1 MDHINP
7 WSSSE
12 WVNRGAQMLDKQPA
26 VAQKIISKGIQLDP
40 QEAISWFNL
49 GIGLHQQGKITA
61 AIRAYKHCLE
71 LPHNQ
76 QTELAATNNL
86 AQDLLLNGNEREGW
100 ELYASRF
107 KRKPGNY
114 NLFTQAF
121 GQPLKGQLKINQK
134 IILMSEQGLGDTIQF
149 ARYAMFLQA
158 KGYEVTLLSQP
169 ALVNL
174 LNKYGALENVIDK
187 LISKEHNNMNTCW
200 LPLMDI
206 GQKFPALN
214 GTPPYANGYLNCKQA
229 DVDSW
234 QKRLQRD
241 PNKRLIALHWQGNPN
256 HEGSLYS
263 RGRSMAFDDW
273 LELKEIKDLEFVSIQ
288 KGAGSEQLKLDKGL
302 NFVQGQAEVDATME
316 FCDTA
321 AILKN
326 CDLLLSAD
334 SGVVHLAGALG
345 VPTWVALRR
354 IPEWRWGLKGYTTPW
369 YRSLRLFRQQ
379 HHNDWARVV
388 AGMASELR
396 HGAFKS

>member
-7 WSSSE
+7 WSSCE

-49 GIGLHQQGKITA
+49 GIGLHQQGKINA

-86 AQDLLLNGNEREGW
+86 AQDLLLTGNEREGW
-100 ELYASRF
+100 ELYAARF

-187 LISKEHNNMNTCW
+187 LISKEHNSMNTCW

-229 DVDSW
+229 DVDIW

-273 LELKEIKDLEFVSIQ
+273 LELREIKDLEFVSIQ
-288 KGAGSEQLKLDKGL
+288 KGSGREQLKLDKGL
-302 NFVQGQAEVDATME
+302 NFVQGQGEVDATME

-345 VPTWVALRR
+345 VPTWVALRWV
-354 IPEWRWGLKGYTTPW
+354 PEWRWGLEGYTTPW
-369 YRSLRLFRQQ
+369 YESLRLFRQAENGNWQ
-379 HHNDWARVV
+379 GVV
-388 AGMASELR
+388 GAMKEKLR
-396 HGAFKS
+396 N

>member
-7 WSSSE
+7 WSSYE
-12 WVNRGAQMLDKQPA
+12 WVNRGAQILDKQPA

-49 GIGLHQQGKITA
+49 GIGLHQQGKINA

-71 LPHNQ
+71 LPNNQ

-100 ELYASRF
+100 ELYAARF

-187 LISKEHNNMNTCW
+187 LISEEHNSMNTCW

-256 HEGSLYS
+256 HEGSIYS

-273 LELKEIKDLEFVSIQ
+273 LELREIKDLEFVSIQ
-288 KGAGSEQLKLDKGL
+288 KGSGSDQLKLDKGL
-302 NFVQGQAEVDATME
+302 NFVQGQGEVDATME

-345 VPTWVALRR
+345 VPTWVALRWV
-354 IPEWRWGLKGYTTPW
+354 PEWRWGLEGYTTPW
-369 YRSLRLFRQQ
+369 YKSLRLFRQTENGNWQ
-379 HHNDWARVV
+379 GVV
-388 AGMASELR
+388 RAMMEKLR
-396 HGAFKS
+396 N

>member
-86 AQDLLLNGNEREGW
+86 AQDLLLTGNEREGW
-100 ELYASRF
+100 ELYAARF

-187 LISKEHNNMNTCW
+187 LISKEHNSTNTCW

-273 LELKEIKDLEFVSIQ
+273 LELREIKDLEFVSIQ

-345 VPTWVALRR
+345 VPTWVALRK

-369 YRSLRLFRQQ
+369 YKSLRLFRQQ

>member
-49 GIGLHQQGKITA
+49 GIGLHQQGKINA

-86 AQDLLLNGNEREGW
+86 AQDLLLNGNGREGW
-100 ELYASRF
+100 ELYAARF

-169 ALVNL
+169 GLVNL

-187 LISKEHNNMNTCW
+187 LISKEHNSMNTCW

-229 DVDSW
+229 DVDIW

-273 LELKEIKDLEFVSIQ
+273 LELREIKDLEFVSIQ
-288 KGAGSEQLKLDKGL
+288 KGSGSEQLKLDKGL
-302 NFVQGQAEVDATME
+302 NFVQGQGEVDATME

-345 VPTWVALRR
+345 VPTWVALRWV
-354 IPEWRWGLKGYTTPW
+354 PEWRWGLEGYTTPW
-369 YRSLRLFRQQ
+369 YESLRLFRQAENGNWQ
-379 HHNDWARVV
+379 GVV
-388 AGMASELR
+388 GAMKEKLR
-396 HGAFKS
+396 N

>member
-12 WVNRGAQMLDKQPA
+12 WVNGGAQMLDKQPA

-49 GIGLHQQGKITA
+49 GIGLHQQGKINA

-100 ELYASRF
+100 ELYAARF

-169 ALVNL
+169 GLVNL

-187 LISKEHNNMNTCW
+187 LVSEEHNRMNTCW

-273 LELKEIKDLEFVSIQ
+273 LELREIKDLEFVSIQ
-288 KGAGSEQLKLDKGL
+288 KGSGSEQLKLDKGL
-302 NFVQGQAEVDATME
+302 NFVQGQGEVDATME

-345 VPTWVALRR
+345 VPTWVALRWV
-354 IPEWRWGLKGYTTPW
+354 PEWRWGLEGYTTPW
-369 YRSLRLFRQQ
+369 YKSLRLFRQAENGNWQ
-379 HHNDWARVV
+379 GVV
-388 AGMASELR
+388 GAMKEKLR
-396 HGAFKS
+396 N

>member
-12 WVNRGAQMLDKQPA
+12 WVNRGAEMLDKQPA
-26 VAQKIISKGIQLDP
+26 VAQKVISKGIQLDP
-40 QEAISWFNL
+40 KEAISWFNL
-49 GIGLHQQGKITA
+49 GLGLHQQGKINA

-86 AQDLLLNGNEREGW
+86 AQDLLLTGNEREGW
-100 ELYASRF
+100 ELYAARF

-121 GQPLKGQLKINQK
+121 GQPLKGQLKIHQK

-187 LISKEHNNMNTCW
+187 LISKEHNSMNTCW

-229 DVDSW
+229 DVDIW

-273 LELKEIKDLEFVSIQ
+273 LELREIKDLEFVSIQ
-288 KGAGSEQLKLDKGL
+288 KGSGSEQLKLDKGL
-302 NFVQGQAEVDATME
+302 NFVQGQGEVDATME

-345 VPTWVALRR
+345 VPTWVALRWV
-354 IPEWRWGLKGYTTPW
+354 PEWRWGLEGYTTPW
-369 YRSLRLFRQQ
+369 YESLRLFRQAENGNWQ
-379 HHNDWARVV
+379 GVV
-388 AGMASELR
+388 GAMKEKLR
-396 HGAFKS
+396 N

>member
-7 WSSSE
+7 WSSCE

-100 ELYASRF
+100 ELYAARF

-187 LISKEHNNMNTCW
+187 LVSKEYNSVNTCW

-214 GTPPYANGYLNCKQA
+214 GKPPYSNGYLNCKQA

-241 PNKRLIALHWQGNPN
+241 PNKRLIGLHWQGNPN

-273 LELKEIKDLEFVSIQ
+273 LELREIKDLEFVSIQ
-288 KGAGSEQLKLDKGL
+288 KGSGSEQLKLDQDL
-302 NFVQGQAEVDATME
+302 NFVKGQAEVTATME

-345 VPTWVALRR
+345 VPTWVALRWV
-354 IPEWRWGLKGYTTPW
+354 PEWRWGLKGYTTPW
-369 YRSLRLFRQQ
+369 YKSLRLFRQAENGNWQ
-379 HHNDWARVV
+379 GVV
-388 AGMASELR
+388 GAMKEKLR
-396 HGAFKS
+396 N

>member
-49 GIGLHQQGKITA
+49 GIGLHQQGKINA

-100 ELYASRF
+100 ELYAARF

-187 LISKEHNNMNTCW
+187 LISKEHNSMNTCW

-263 RGRSMAFDDW
+263 RGRSMAFNDW
-273 LELKEIKDLEFVSIQ
+273 LELREIKDLEFVSIQ
-288 KGAGSEQLKLDKGL
+288 KGSGSEQLKLDKGL
-302 NFVQGQAEVDATME
+302 NFVQGQGEVDATME

-345 VPTWVALRR
+345 VPTWVALRWV
-354 IPEWRWGLKGYTTPW
+354 PEWRWGLEGCTTPW
-369 YRSLRLFRQQ
+369 YSSLRLFRQLENGNWQ
-379 HHNDWARVV
+379 DVV
-388 AGMASELR
+388 KAMAEKLR
-396 HGAFKS
+396 N

>member
-100 ELYASRF
+100 ELYAARF

-187 LISKEHNNMNTCW
+187 LISKEHNSTNTCW

-345 VPTWVALRR
+345 VPTWVALRK

-369 YRSLRLFRQQ
+369 YKSLRLFRQQ

>member
-49 GIGLHQQGKITA
+49 GIGLHQQGKINA

-100 ELYASRF
+100 ELYAARF

-187 LISKEHNNMNTCW
+187 LISKEHNSMNTCW

-229 DVDSW
+229 DVDIW

-273 LELKEIKDLEFVSIQ
+273 LELREIKDLEFVSIQ
-288 KGAGSEQLKLDKGL
+288 KGSGSEQLKLDKGL

-345 VPTWVALRR
+345 VPTWVALRWV
-354 IPEWRWGLKGYTTPW
+354 PEWRWGLEGYTTPW
-369 YRSLRLFRQQ
+369 YESLRLFRQAENGNWQ
-379 HHNDWARVV
+379 GVV
-388 AGMASELR
+388 KAMMEKLR
-396 HGAFKS
+396 N

>member
-49 GIGLHQQGKITA
+49 GIGLHQQGKINA

-100 ELYASRF
+100 ELYAARF

-187 LISKEHNNMNTCW
+187 LISKEHNSMNTCW

-214 GTPPYANGYLNCKQA
+214 GTPPYANGYLNCKQV

-273 LELKEIKDLEFVSIQ
+273 LELREIKDLEFVSIQ
-288 KGAGSEQLKLDKGL
+288 KGSGSEQLKLDKGL

-345 VPTWVALRR
+345 VPTWVALRWV
-354 IPEWRWGLKGYTTPW
+354 PEWRWGLEGYTTHW
-369 YRSLRLFRQQ
+369 YESLRLFRQAENGNWQ
-379 HHNDWARVV
+379 GVV
-388 AGMASELR
+388 KAMMEKLR
-396 HGAFKS
+396 N

>member
-121 GQPLKGQLKINQK
+121 GQPLRGQLKINQK

>member
-49 GIGLHQQGKITA
+49 GIGLHQQGKINA

-86 AQDLLLNGNEREGW
+86 AQDLLLNGNGREGW
-100 ELYASRF
+100 ELYAARF

-169 ALVNL
+169 GLVNL

-187 LISKEHNNMNTCW
+187 LIPEEHNSMNTCW

-263 RGRSMAFDDW
+263 RGRSMALDDW
-273 LELKEIKDLEFVSIQ
+273 LELREIKDLEFVSIQ
-288 KGAGSEQLKLDKGL
+288 KGSGSEQLKLDKGL
-302 NFVQGQAEVDATME
+302 NFVQGQGEVDATME

-345 VPTWVALRR
+345 VPTWVALRWV
-354 IPEWRWGLKGYTTPW
+354 PEWRWGLEGYTTPW
-369 YRSLRLFRQQ
+369 YKSLRLFRQAENGNWQ
-379 HHNDWARVV
+379 GVV
-388 AGMASELR
+388 GAMKEKLR
-396 HGAFKS
+396 S

>member
-7 WSSSE
+7 WSSCE

-26 VAQKIISKGIQLDP
+26 VAQNIISKGIQLDP
-40 QEAISWFNL
+40 KEAISWFNL
-49 GIGLHQQGKITA
+49 GIGLHQQGKINA

-100 ELYASRF
+100 ELYAARF

-121 GQPLKGQLKINQK
+121 GQPLKGQLKIHQK

-187 LISKEHNNMNTCW
+187 LVSEEHNRMNTCW

-234 QKRLQRD
+234 QKRLKRD

-263 RGRSMAFDDW
+263 RGRSMAFNDW
-273 LELKEIKDLEFVSIQ
+273 LPLKHVKNLEFVSIQ
-288 KGAGSEQLKLDKGL
+288 KGAGSEQLKLNQDL
-302 NFVQGQAEVDATME
+302 NFVKGQAEVTATME

-345 VPTWVALRR
+345 VPAWVALRW
-354 IPEWRWGLKGYTTPW
+354 IPEWRWGLEGCTTPW
-369 YRSLRLFRQQ
+369 YSSLRLFRQLENGNWQ
-379 HHNDWARVV
+379 GVV
-388 AGMASELR
+388 EAMVEKLR
-396 HGAFKS
+396 N

>member
-7 WSSSE
+7 WSSCE

-26 VAQKIISKGIQLDP
+26 VAQNIISKGIQLDP

-49 GIGLHQQGKITA
+49 GIGLHQQGKINA

-86 AQDLLLNGNEREGW
+86 AQDLLLSGNEREGW
-100 ELYASRF
+100 KLYAARF

-158 KGYEVTLLSQP
+158 KGYGVTLLSQP

-187 LISKEHNNMNTCW
+187 LVSEEHNRMNTCW

-234 QKRLQRD
+234 QKRLKRD

-263 RGRSMAFDDW
+263 RGRSMAFNDW
-273 LELKEIKDLEFVSIQ
+273 LELREIKDLEFVSIQ
-288 KGAGSEQLKLDKGL
+288 KGSGSEQLKLDKGL

-345 VPTWVALRR
+345 VPTWVALRWV
-354 IPEWRWGLKGYTTPW
+354 PEWRWGLEGYTTPW
-369 YRSLRLFRQQ
+369 YKSLRLFRQAENGNWQ
-379 HHNDWARVV
+379 DVV
-388 AGMASELR
+388 GAMKEKLR
-396 HGAFKS
+396 N

>member
-1 MDHINP
+1 
-7 WSSSE
+7 
-12 WVNRGAQMLDKQPA
+12 
-26 VAQKIISKGIQLDP
+26 
-40 QEAISWFNL
+40 
-49 GIGLHQQGKITA
+49 LHQQGKITA

-100 ELYASRF
+100 ELYAARF

-121 GQPLKGQLKINQK
+121 GQPLRGQLKINQK

-273 LELKEIKDLEFVSIQ
+273 LELREIKDLEFVSIQ
-288 KGAGSEQLKLDKGL
+288 KGSGSEQLKLDKGL

>member
-49 GIGLHQQGKITA
+49 GIGLHQQGKINA

-100 ELYASRF
+100 ELYAARF

-114 NLFTQAF
+114 NLFTQVF

-187 LISKEHNNMNTCW
+187 LISKEHNSMNTCW

-214 GTPPYANGYLNCKQA
+214 GTPPYANGYLNCKQV

-256 HEGSLYS
+256 HEGSIYS

-273 LELKEIKDLEFVSIQ
+273 LELGEIKDLEFVSIQ
-288 KGAGSEQLKLDKGL
+288 KGSGSEQLKLDKSL

-345 VPTWVALRR
+345 VPTWVALRWV
-354 IPEWRWGLKGYTTPW
+354 PEWRWGLEGYTTPW
-369 YRSLRLFRQQ
+369 YKSLRLFRQAENGNWQ
-379 HHNDWARVV
+379 GVV
-388 AGMASELR
+388 GAMKEKLR
-396 HGAFKS
+396 N